1 MHGQTSNRPTR
12 FASAL
17 IALGAAVLMTACQDS
32 VGPSRQR
39 TAAPTRAALAIYQSS
54 KTFTYV
60 PSKEIT
66 ASIGDHRV
74 TLAAWGVCDPD
85 VSTYG
90 PGTWDDP
97 CTVLARPIDI
107 TATTY
112 LDATGHP
119 FVVFQPALRFV
130 PGRVSTLYLKDKRA
144 TLDVFAKIVY
154 CDDSGT
160 SCVDESLTD
169 PTLQTFRD
177 KDIFFRRIK
186 HFSGYNVA
194 AGEDEGRDPLA
205 VIEF

>member
-1 MHGQTSNRPTR
+1 MHSQHSKLPTR

-17 IALGAAVLMTACQDS
+17 IALGTAVLMTACHDS
-32 VGPSRQR
+32 VGPTHQR
-39 TAAPTRAALAIYQSS
+39 SAVTARPALVTYAGS

-85 VSTYG
+85 VSSYG
-90 PGTWDDP
+90 PGTWDDA
-97 CTVLARPIDI
+97 CTVLTRPIDI

-112 LDATGHP
+112 IDASGHP

-130 PGRVSTLYLKDKRA
+130 PGRVSTLYLKDKTA
-144 TLDVFAKIVY
+144 SLDVFAKIVY
-154 CDDSGT
+154 CNDSGT

-169 PTLQTFRD
+169 PTLLTFRD
-177 KDIFFRRIK
+177 KDIFYRRIK

-194 AGEDEGRDPLA
+194 AGEDEGRDA
-205 VIEF
+205 STIIEF

>member
-1 MHGQTSNRPTR
+1 MHSQTSKPTR

-39 TAAPTRAALAIYQSS
+39 SVAATRPALARYDGT

-60 PSKEIT
+60 PSYDNT
-66 ASIGDHRV
+66 VPLGDHKV
-74 TLAAWGVCDPD
+74 TLAAWGVCDPA

-97 CTVLARPIDI
+97 CTVLTHPIDI

-112 LDATGHP
+112 TDANGHP

-130 PGRVSTLYLKDKRA
+130 PGRVSTLYLTDKKA
-144 TLDVFAKIVY
+144 SLNLLAKINY
-154 CDDSGT
+154 CNDAGT
-160 SCVDESLTD
+160 NCVDESLTD
-169 PTLQTFRD
+169 PTLVTLRNIQGYLY
-177 KDIFFRRIK
+177 RRIK

-194 AGEDEGRDPLA
+194 AGEEGGDPPP